1 MEGIPIADA
10 HCDFLYYMLQEGWD
24 INHPTSRQ
32 AVSIPYMQASNVA
45 LQFFAAWIDGDA
57 KKNGITQCLALLD
70 AYWRMLEQYPDR
82 LVPLTTD
89 FQPEPGK
96 TATVLTIEGGEG
108 IEGSLEALRMFY
120 RLGVRA
126 MTLTWNYSNNL
137 ASPAMR
143 RANKGLTDLGRR
155 VVREMHRL
163 GIALDVS
170 HLSDAGIDEVLSSA
184 ERPIFA
190 SHSNARSICQHRR
203 SLQDRHIRELAQCGG
218 VICVNFYPPQLSHTP
233 SDACAQDVAR
243 HAAYI
248 ASLVGAQ
255 HVALGSD
262 FDGMW
267 EYPRD
272 LKTQQDLPKVLH
284 ALSEAGFSKQEIKGI
299 AYGNLHDYILQFM

>member
-1 MEGIPIADA
+1 MEAIPIADG
-10 HCDFLYYMLQEGWD
+10 HCDFLYYMLHEGWD
-24 INHPTSRQ
+24 ISRPASRQ

-57 KKNGITQCLALLD
+57 KQNGLSQCLELID
-70 AYWRMLEQYPDR
+70 AYWRMLEQNADR
-82 LVPLTTD
+82 LTPLTLD
-89 FQPEPGK
+89 FQPGQGK
-96 TATVLTIEGGEG
+96 IATVLTIEGGEG
-108 IEGSLEALRMFY
+108 IDGSLEALRMFY

-126 MTLTWNYSNNL
+126 MPLTWNYSNCL

-143 RANKGLTDLGRR
+143 RANKGLTDLGRK

-163 GIALDVS
+163 GVALDVA
-170 HLSDAGIDEVLSSA
+170 HLSDAGIDEVLASA

-190 SHSNARSICQHRR
+190 SHSNARSVCQHRR
-203 SLQDRHIRELAQCGG
+203 SLQDRHIREIAQCGG
-218 VICVNFYPPQLSHTP
+218 VICVNFYPPQLSQFP
-233 SDACAQDVAR
+233 SNACAQDVAR

-267 EYPRD
+267 EYPQD
-272 LKTQQDLPKVLH
+272 IKTQEDLPNVLC
-284 ALSEAGFSKQEIKGI
+284 ALEKAGFSQQEIRSI
-299 AYGNLHDYILQFM
+299 AYNNLHDYILQFV